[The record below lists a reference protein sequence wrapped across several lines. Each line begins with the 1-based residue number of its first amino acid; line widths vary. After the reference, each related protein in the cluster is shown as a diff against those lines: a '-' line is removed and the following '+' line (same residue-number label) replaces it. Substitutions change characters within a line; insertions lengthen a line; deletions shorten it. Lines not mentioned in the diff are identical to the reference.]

1 MSVRVDVC
9 VCTYRRASLMDTL
22 GSIAR
27 LQLADG
33 IDVRVI
39 IADNDDSPSAQALVL
54 NAQTELGLDCLYIH
68 APARNI
74 AVARNACLD
83 AADAPLVAF
92 IDDDET
98 ATESWL
104 ANLLSS
110 QKSSGATIVFGPI
123 RAIYPPEP
131 AWLRQADLH
140 SIKPAIRK
148 TGEIDTG
155 YTSNVLIHRA
165 ALPEPSRVYRFDPH
179 LGRSGGEDTAF
190 FHHLYTSGAELAF
203 CADALVNEIVTPGR
217 ANLVWLLKRS
227 FRSGQTHAQLLI
239 THGRGRMATTVTAI
253 GKLGYCLASAGL
265 RVASPSGWRRFL
277 VRGALHAG
285 VVANCTG
292 LRDLQLY

>member
-1 MSVRVDVC
+1 MPVRVDVC
-9 VCTYRRASLMDTL
+9 VCTYRRASLADTL

-27 LQLADG
+27 LELPSG

-39 IADNDDSPSAQALVL
+39 IADNDDVPSAQALVRSL
-54 NAQTELGLDCLYIH
+54 ETQLGLDCLYIH

-83 AADAPLVAF
+83 AADAPLIAF

-104 ANLLSS
+104 ANLISS
-110 QKSSGATIVFGPI
+110 QRSSGATIVFGPI
-123 RAIYPPEP
+123 RAIYPAEP
-131 AWLRQADLH
+131 AWLHQADLH
-140 SIKPAIRK
+140 SIKPAILK
-148 TGEIDTG
+148 TGQIDTG
-155 YTSNVLIHRA
+155 YTSNVLIYRA
-165 ALPEPSRVYRFDPH
+165 ALPEPSRAYRFDPS

-190 FHHLYTSGAELAF
+190 FHQLYTYGAELAF
-203 CADALVNEIVTPGR
+203 CPDALVNEIVTPGR

-227 FRSGQTHAQLLI
+227 FRSGQTHGQLLI
-239 THGRGRMATTVTAI
+239 AHGRGRMTTTAAAI
-253 GKLGYCLASAGL
+253 AKLGYCLVGAGL
-265 RVASPSGWRRFL
+265 WATSPSGWRRFL

-285 VVANCTG
+285 VVANCSG